1 MPRVSK
7 LDPINQ
13 ILPLYTTNVTP
24 PRYLLKECG
33 MSPDILN
40 NAGRPPLFQA
50 IGENQPDCLKLL
62 LEYNAILTTP
72 VDTKKSTPLHM
83 AVEKGETQMA
93 KMLLEHGSRPEESNT
108 DGITPLMLTTKD
120 DHASLIPLIMSYGI
134 AIAKVDNDK
143 NTVMHHA
150 AINGA
155 VNCVDYLVKRIQ
167 KMSGVTQQ
175 FQIFKNTNSDKK
187 TPFDIALE
195 LKQESVLAIFIKYA
209 PDDFF
214 VTNAKCLH
222 LMFESKMYQTL
233 KAIFDIMAVK
243 TNGEM
248 NVTVKF
254 LDSNAAGQYP
264 EDSGYNHMIPSLLH
278 KLLSCPEVT
287 LKYHPI
293 VSVVVS
299 KKLVIYRWWYIMSF
313 IFYDIFLL
321 ALSYALIQAS
331 YLCDDKLLDYN
342 GAFNIVRLLCEL
354 FCVLCWFLFLID
366 EIIEFVIE
374 WVQIRHKRSGSESIE
389 HITITKSD
397 GSKTLKFIQEICNVS
412 KMFDF
417 FDRNL
422 LYFPSALLNYSIGFN
437 IVDSGALICFVIL
450 IIMRFGRFYLQWTF
464 ASFTFILF
472 ALRLFKYTRIIPAL
486 GAYVRSVFR
495 VFAHDIP
502 RFIVIVLILS
512 ISYLGGIH
520 LAARQQPQSQSQ
532 TVSLN
537 SEICTNASRSQLLW
551 FNDVKT
557 MNYDLRK
564 PLISSIIFLLD
575 GGPGNVEDDLL
586 NVNIIFVILYIV
598 FAFTIIVVLLNILIA
613 QLSETYSEIIK
624 TNESHYKMELVVN
637 LELKSNLAF
646 ITGKFLRKYNT
657 IDSLDIPLSMWENLK
672 ISCPGKSME
681 QQVEEINEKL
691 KGSELIIKEEAHKAS
706 YNHEWVQEKIS
717 KICDCISDTSGVGEA
732 RKNSASDPV
741 IFARITGI
749 ETKVNSLERKIDK
762 ILAALQAKS

>member
-1 MPRVSK
+1 
-7 LDPINQ
+7 
-13 ILPLYTTNVTP
+13 
-24 PRYLLKECG
+24 

-50 IGENQPDCLKLL
+50 IGENQPECLKLL

-72 VDTKKSTPLHM
+72 VDTKKSTPLHL

-93 KMLLEHGSRPEESNT
+93 KMLLEHGARPEESNT
-108 DGITPLMLTTKD
+108 EGTTPLMLTTIE

-134 AIAKVDNDK
+134 SVAKVDNKK
-143 NTVMHHA
+143 NTIMHHI

-155 VNCVDYLVKRIQ
+155 VNCVEYLVKRIQ

-175 FQIFKNTNSDKK
+175 FQIFKNLNSDKK
-187 TPFDIALE
+187 SPFDIALE
-195 LKQESVLAIFIKYA
+195 LKQEAVLAIFIKYA

-214 VTNAKCLH
+214 TDNSKCLH
-222 LMFESKMYQTL
+222 QMYDTKMYQTL
-233 KAIFDIMAVK
+233 KAIFDTMAVK
-243 TNGEM
+243 TNGNM

-264 EDSGYNHMIPSLLH
+264 KDSGYTHMIPSLLH

-313 IFYDIFLL
+313 IFYLFFLL
-321 ALSYALIQAS
+321 ALSFALIQAS
-331 YLCDDKLLDYN
+331 YLCDDQIWNYN
-342 GAFNIVRLLCEL
+342 GPLNIIRLICEIVS
-354 FCVLCWFLFLID
+354 VLCWFLFLVD

-374 WVQIRHKRSGSESIE
+374 WVQIRHVRSGSGAIE
-389 HITITKSD
+389 HIKIRKSE
-397 GSKTLKFIQEICNVS
+397 GNNAIKVIQEVCNIS
-412 KMFDF
+412 KIFQF

-422 LYFPSALLNYSIGFN
+422 FYFPSAVLNYIIGFN
-437 IVDSGALICFVIL
+437 IVDFGALVCFVIL
-450 IIMRFGRFYLQWTF
+450 VILRISGSYIQWTF
-464 ASFTFILF
+464 ASFTFILY

-495 VFAHDIP
+495 VFVHDIP

-520 LAARQQPQSQSQ
+520 LAARQQPQSLPQ

-537 SEICTNASRSQLLW
+537 NEVCTNSSRSQLFW
-551 FNDVKT
+551 FNDLKT
-557 MNYDLRK
+557 MGYDLRK

-657 IDSLDIPLSMWENLK
+657 IDNLDIPVGMWEDLK

-691 KGSELIIKEEAHKAS
+691 KSNELIIKEEVQKAS
-706 YNHEWVQEKIS
+706 YNHEWVQEKVS
-717 KICDCISDTSGVGEA
+717 KICDCIFDMSEDGGGVRKSSGSEPI
-732 RKNSASDPV
+732 S
-741 IFARITGI
+741 FARMTAM
-749 ETKVNSLERKIDK
+749 ENKVNSMEKKIDR
-762 ILAALQAKS
+762 ILTLLQAKS